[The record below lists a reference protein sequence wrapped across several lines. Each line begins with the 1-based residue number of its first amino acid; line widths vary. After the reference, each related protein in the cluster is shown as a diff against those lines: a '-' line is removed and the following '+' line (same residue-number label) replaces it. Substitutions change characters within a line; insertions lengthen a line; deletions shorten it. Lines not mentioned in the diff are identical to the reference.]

1 MPILP
6 LSDKNPLQYIRNGFC
21 TWALIALCIFIFLYQ
36 LGLTNYVKYHFVHTF
51 GIVPGALFGNI
62 QAISSLPPWMTL
74 FSHMFLHGGL
84 MHLAGNMLL
93 LWVLGD
99 NIEDAL
105 GHGRYILFYGT
116 CGVIAALTHSIAD
129 TSSST
134 PMIGASGAISG
145 IIGAYLLL
153 HPKAPIKTLIWFF
166 IIELPTWA
174 VLGVWV
180 LFQLFSAIMATGG
193 NDGGVAWWA
202 HIGGL
207 FAGMALI
214 IPMRRNGVELFD
226 RGVRIE
232 SIISGPRIT
241 MRSGPWSRRQ

>member
-1 MPILP
+1 
-6 LSDKNPLQYIRNGFC
+6 
-21 TWALIALCIFIFLYQ
+21 
-36 LGLTNYVKYHFVHTF
+36 
-51 GIVPGALFGNI
+51 
-62 QAISSLPPWMTL
+62 
-74 FSHMFLHGGL
+74 MFLHGGL